1 MLADRVMHALDN
13 KEISAI
19 HERFAADHHRLEV
32 LLAELIA
39 AIDACDEEGT
49 QLTWARFRTA
59 LTNHLDIEETHMLPA
74 LRLTSER
81 NARVLLEEHRHIR
94 RRLGELDIAIHS
106 HLVSL
111 QAVRDFLD
119 ELRAHTQSED
129 RLIYGDTPH

>member
-1 MLADRVMHALDN
+1 MRSLEVRELA
-13 KEISAI
+13 SI
-19 HERFAADHHRLEV
+19 HDRFAADHHRLEV
-32 LLAELIA
+32 LLAELLA
-39 AIDACDEEGT
+39 AIDACDDEAT
-49 QLTWARFRTA
+49 KVTWAKFRTA
-59 LTNHLDIEETHMLPA
+59 LSSHLDIEETHMVPA

-94 RRLGELDIAIHS
+94 RRLGELDLAISS

-129 RLIYGDTPH
+129 RLIYGDAPH